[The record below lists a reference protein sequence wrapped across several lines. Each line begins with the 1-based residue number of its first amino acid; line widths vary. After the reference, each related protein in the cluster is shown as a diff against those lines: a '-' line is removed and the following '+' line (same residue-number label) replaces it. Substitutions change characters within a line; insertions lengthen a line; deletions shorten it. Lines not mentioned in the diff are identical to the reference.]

1 MARAIGIDIGSK
13 RVGVA
18 ISDETKT
25 IAGPLKVLGSSTED
39 IICGLKDMMS
49 GYDIDEIVVGL
60 PLNMNGSKGPQA
72 EKALRLAQS
81 LRERLDIDVRT
92 FDERLTT
99 SQGEAIMIAADM
111 SRNKRKQKIDKMAA
125 QIMLQAYLDSK

>member
-81 LRERLDIDVRT
+81 LRERLDIDVGHSMR
-92 FDERLTT
+92 
-99 SQGEAIMIAADM
+99 G
-111 SRNKRKQKIDKMAA
+111 SRPARAKR
-125 QIMLQAYLDSK
+125 